1 MNKYDKEWTKDTP
14 YPLHEILD
22 QLTITQPANY
32 NMSSDVY
39 A

>member
-1 MNKYDKEWTKDTP
+1 MNKHDNEQKIP
-14 YPLHEILD
+14 YPVHETLD